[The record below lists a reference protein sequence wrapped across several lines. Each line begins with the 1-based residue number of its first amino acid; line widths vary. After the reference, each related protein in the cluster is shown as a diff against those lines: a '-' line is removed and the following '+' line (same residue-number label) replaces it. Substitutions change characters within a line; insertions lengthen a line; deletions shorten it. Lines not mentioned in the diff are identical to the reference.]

1 MSLCFIG
8 REKELAK
15 LEEMYGRDRQSLT
28 IVYGRRRV
36 GKTFLLRKFA
46 EGRDVLWFT
55 AFEGNPSMLLNSF
68 SATVSEYFTSDP
80 GLLSFRDI
88 KGTMEFIFR
97 ESLKKRIC
105 MVIDEYPYLAEAFPE
120 TSSILQ
126 MMIDENKDNGKL
138 MLVLSGSSMHFME
151 HQVLGIKSPLY
162 GRRDLNLRIK
172 PFSYR
177 ETSLFCNGRA
187 RDDIYLIWAITGGVP
202 LYIEKFLD
210 YSNAEECIREEFFSE
225 NGYFSIEAENI
236 FRMEFREPRNYYG
249 VCRMIAMGN
258 NKSSTISS
266 KLGLTTSNVAS
277 ILANLEDIDIIEQRF
292 SMKPSPRK
300 PIWKI
305 RDPFLLFWFSFCFM
319 VDPMHMESNLKK
331 NLNSFLG
338 RRFED
343 LCRNVM
349 PVAFRDMQFEEIGS
363 WWGRN
368 PKTHSEEEID
378 IVSRTSDGTTVFSE
392 CKRTNEKAGMDVLE
406 KLISRSELVES
417 EPGRRLYALFSWNGF
432 SDSLLNS
439 GKARCFDSD
448 DVIALSE
455 SM

>member
-1 MSLCFIG
+1 MSHLFIG
-8 REKELAK
+8 REKELSK
-15 LEEMYGRDRQSLT
+15 LDALYARERQSLT
-28 IVYGRRRV
+28 IVYGRRRI
-36 GKTFLLRKFA
+36 GKTCLLRKFA

-55 AFEGNPSMLLNSF
+55 AFEGNPSMLLSSF
-68 SATVSEYFTSDP
+68 SAAVSEYFTADP
-80 GLLSFRDI
+80 WLLSFRDI
-88 KGTMEFIFR
+88 KALLEFVFR
-97 ESLKKRIC
+97 ESLKRRIC

-120 TSSILQ
+120 SSSILQ
-126 MMIDENKDNGKL
+126 MLIDDNKNEGKL

-151 HQVLGIKSPLY
+151 HQVLGIRSPLY
-162 GRRDLNLRIK
+162 GRRDLSLKIA

-177 ETSLFCNGRA
+177 ETSLFCKGRD
-187 RDDIYLIWAITGGVP
+187 RDEVYLIWAITGGVP

-210 YSNAEECIREEFFSE
+210 YSNAAECIREEFFSE

-258 NKSSTISS
+258 NKSSAISS
-266 KLGLTTSNVAS
+266 KLGLSTANAAS
-277 ILANLEDIDIIEQRF
+277 ILGNLEDIDIIEHRF

-305 RDPFLLFWFSFCFM
+305 RDPFLMFWFSFCFM
-319 VDPMHMESNLKK
+319 VDPMHMESNLKN

-343 LCRNVM
+343 MCRNAM
-349 PVAFRDMQFEEIGS
+349 PAAFSDMQFEEIGS
-363 WWGRN
+363 WWGGN
-368 PKTHSEEEID
+368 PRTHSEEEID
-378 IVSRTSDGTTVFSE
+378 IVARTSDGITVFSE
-392 CKRTNEKAGMDVLE
+392 CKRTNDKIGMDVLE

-417 EPGRRLYALFSWNGF
+417 DPERRIYALFSWNGF
-432 SDSLLNS
+432 TDSVLAS

-448 DVIALSE
+448 DVMALLL